1 MSPSFSRHDKAESN
15 IEAGIFTV
23 INSNLYKVK
32 IERLSEL
39 KKTQFALLVQQE
51 TTYSG

>member
-1 MSPSFSRHDKAESN
+1 MFS
-15 IEAGIFTV
+15 ILTYTI
-23 INSNLYKVK
+23 VK